1 MCSPLLNMLA
11 KSRLPD
17 TRRCATSGFASRFP
31 GTFKSMQ
38 AGVKEEENEGIER
51 LQL

>member
-11 KSRLPD
+11 KSRLPG
-17 TRRCATSGFASRFP
+17 TRRCAMSGFASRFP

-38 AGVKEEENEGIER
+38 AGVKEEQHENIEK